1 MTGNSATAMRPG
13 VVVVGAGG
21 SGLAAA
27 VAAAEAGAAV
37 TCLEKAPEIGG
48 TTALSVGSI
57 TAAGTRLQASA
68 GITDSPDG
76 HYGDM
81 TVLAGSLLDRDNP
94 RLRRILVDSA
104 ADTVHWL
111 ESLGV
116 TFAGPYEEMP
126 HKLPRMHVAL
136 PNSRSYIYW
145 LERRCRA
152 LGVVIHTG
160 VRAASL
166 VTRGGRVCGVEANVD
181 GVVRHFEGGAVV
193 LATGDYSA
201 SPELK
206 ARYLPTCVDIDA
218 INERSTGDGHEM
230 ALREGATVCN
240 GDLAAGPK
248 FRFNAPPRPAWAANL
263 PPHRWL
269 ARSMRLAL
277 RRLPPFLLRPFLLPT
292 LTSYL
297 APEPSLFAHG
307 AILVNRDGKRFT
319 DELDA
324 PARFLPT
331 QPGKVGYLVMDERI
345 ARMFSRW
352 PHFVSTAPGVAYAYV
367 QDYARIRK
375 DVYTKADTIEAL
387 AEALSLPPAALRDTI
402 EANNAS
408 LATRPDAGK
417 RAPLSEG
424 PFHALGPLY
433 SWVVVTQGGLAVDE
447 DHHVLREDG
456 NVIQGL
462 FAAGNVGLGGLLMAG
477 HGHYLG
483 WAFISGRR
491 AGARAAQAA
500 RIAGGN
506 RT

>member
-1 MTGNSATAMRPG
+1 MTGNSATAILPR
-13 VVVVGAGG
+13 VVVIGAGG

-37 TCLEKAPEIGG
+37 TVIEKAPEIGG

-68 GITDSPDG
+68 GIADSPDG
-76 HYGDM
+76 HFGDM
-81 TVLAGSLLDRDNP
+81 TVLAGSLLDRDNQ
-94 RLRRILVDSA
+94 RLRRILVDGA
-104 ADTVHWL
+104 ADTIHWL

-116 TFAGPYEEMP
+116 IFAGPYEEVP
-126 HKLPRMHVAL
+126 HKVPRMHVAL

-145 LERRCRA
+145 LEKRCRA
-152 LGVVIHTG
+152 LGVEILTG

-166 VTRGGRVCGVEANVD
+166 VTRDGRVCGVDATVGD
-181 GVVRHFEGGAVV
+181 VTRRFEGGAVV

-206 ARYLPTCVDIDA
+206 ARYLPTCVGIDA

-230 ALREGATVCN
+230 ALREGATVRN

-248 FRFNAPPRPAWAANL
+248 FRFKAPPRPAWAANL
-263 PPHRWL
+263 PPYRWL
-269 ARSMRLAL
+269 ARGMRLAL
-277 RRLPPFLLRPFLLPT
+277 RMLPSFLLRPFLLPT

-297 APEPSLFAHG
+297 APEPSLFTHG

-319 DELDA
+319 DELGA
-324 PARFLPT
+324 PARFLPA

-345 ARMFSRW
+345 ARTFSRW

-375 DVYTKADTIEAL
+375 DVYTRADTVEAL
-387 AEALSLPPAALRDTI
+387 AEALSIPPGALRDTI
-402 EANNAS
+402 QAHNAA
-408 LATRPDAGK
+408 LAAQTDRGK
-417 RAPLSEG
+417 RAPLAEG
-424 PFHALGPLY
+424 PFHAFGPLY
-433 SWVVVTQGGLAVDE
+433 SWVVVTQGGLAVD
-447 DHHVLREDG
+447 DDLRVLREDG
-456 NVIQGL
+456 SVIEGL
-462 FAAGNVGLGGLLMAG
+462 FAAGNAGLGGLLMAG

-491 AGARAAQAA
+491 AGAHAALAA
-500 RIAGGN
+500 RTAGGT
-506 RT
+506 RS